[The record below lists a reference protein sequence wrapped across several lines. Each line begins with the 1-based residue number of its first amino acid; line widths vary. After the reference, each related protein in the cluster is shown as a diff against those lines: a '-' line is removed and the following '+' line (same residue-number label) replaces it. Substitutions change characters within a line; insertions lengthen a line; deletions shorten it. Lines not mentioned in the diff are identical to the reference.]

1 MKPKIPK
8 LTKKER
14 RMWIKA
20 LKELLDWYKKK
31 KKLRYGCPLCTI
43 LPKGLCI
50 RSHHCV
56 WYWFTGYSCNSFT
69 AIENFDFD
77 AYELNKSR
85 NPRWVK
91 LRLRQIPRWIK
102 KLEEGL

>member
-14 RMWIKA
+14 RMWIRA
-20 LKELLDWYKKK
+20 LKGTLKMYKNEKFV
-31 KKLRYGCPLCTI
+31 GCPLCGVTRTFCV
-43 LPKGLCI
+43 K
-50 RSHHCV
+50 SHHCV
-56 WYWFTGYSCNSFT
+56 WYWFTGYSCNTF
-69 AIENFDFD
+69 AEENFRSP
-77 AYELNKSR
+77 AWELNKSR

-91 LRLRQIPRWIK
+91 LRLRQIPQWIK